1 MSDLP
6 SRNPVRA
13 LYASMATK
21 ELERLRAAFEA
32 DVRNGN
38 ETIAFCEG
46 RLVLIAEELKTR
58 AESDPANS
66 AIQSEDCGKGSES

>member
-6 SRNPVRA
+6 SRDPVRA

-21 ELERLRAAFEA
+21 ELDRLRAAFEG
-32 DVRNGN
+32 DVRTAR
-38 ETIAFCEG
+38 ETIAYSEG

-66 AIQSEDCGKGSES
+66 AIQSEDCGKGSE

>member
-6 SRNPVRA
+6 SRDPVRA

-21 ELERLRAAFEA
+21 ELERLRAAFEG
-32 DVRNGN
+32 DVRTAKD
-38 ETIAFCEG
+38 TIAFGEG

-66 AIQSEDCGKGSES
+66 AIQSEAVAKGSES